1 MTSHEAWFWSNDA
14 ADWLEM
20 IHKKRETEG
29 DMMTD
34 AGTYVLK

>member
-1 MTSHEAWFWSNDA
+1 MTSHEASFWSNDA

-20 IHKKRETEG
+20 MGKKRETEC

-34 AGTYVLK
+34 AGTNGPK